1 MRRSVVICG
10 SITDLRLSQICLDS
24 LRNWHQGEI
33 ILCTDEQSFS
43 QVRVLQG
50 FTKLVLSEPVPND
63 FLNFLRLYRT
73 GLEVAEAEQVLMTRP
88 FLAHFRNIFD
98 HMGQHLNR
106 SSNNLSKLQQKII
119 IGNIG
124 TVRPDADLTHS
135 TFRPSLWFSAGWKT
149 DLEIWS
155 NIESELTDLD
165 WNYYNKQ
172 LISPEKLWLSCY
184 LKRYNILNLDWRNS
198 QAHDDLAWLVLN
210 DNFNIVNTTS
220 EAAVINLQDS
230 LRSERSINYYTS
242 KLYQLKQ
249 AEICKVR
256 SKRDTIQV

>member
-10 SITDLRLSQICLDS
+10 SITDLRQAQICLDS

-43 QVRVLQG
+43 QARVLQG
-50 FTKLVLSEPVPND
+50 FTKLVLSEPNQND
-63 FLNFLRLYRT
+63 FVNFLRLYRT
-73 GLEVAEAEQVLMTRP
+73 GLAVVEAEQVLMTRP
-88 FLAHFRNIFD
+88 FLAHFRCIFD
-98 HMGQHLNR
+98 HMGQNLSR
-106 SSNNLSKLQQKII
+106 SKFNLSKFQQKII

-124 TVRPDADLTHS
+124 SIRPDADLLHS

-155 NIESELTDLD
+155 DIESELTNLD
-165 WNYYNKQ
+165 WNYYTKQ
-172 LISPEKLWLSCY
+172 LISPDKLWFSCY
-184 LKRYNILNLDWRNS
+184 LKRQNILDLDWRNTEP
-198 QAHDDLAWLVLN
+198 HDNLAWLAMN
-210 DNFNIVNTTS
+210 DNFNIVNSTS
-220 EAAVINLQDS
+220 EAAVVNLQDS
-230 LRSERSINYYTS
+230 LCSERSINYYTS

-249 AEICKVR
+249 TEICKTR